1 MKFIKNTFIL
11 LITLSLLFSHV
22 LSKSLKKKIKHR
34 NHKDVHIVH
43 DRNGF
48 NAELQHV
55 VRRSP
60 TVATETRFGVNRLSA
75 PSNSIYMSNSNT
87 STMPNIGSF
96 GSTPEIVRNF
106 IFKFRTSYS
115 LTF

>member
-34 NHKDVHIVH
+34 NHKDVHIVQ

-60 TVATETRFGVNRLSA
+60 TVSSETRFGVNRLSA
-75 PSNSIYMSNSNT
+75 PSNNIYMSNSNT
-87 STMPNIGSF
+87 STMPNIGSL
-96 GSTPEIVRNF
+96 GSTPEIVGMFF
-106 IFKFRTSYS
+106 I
-115 LTF
+115 